1 MRRKDSRQ
9 STSLLFQGS
18 PQPWADMSRES
29 TQGPRMLEAKGGGPV
44 RKGQAV
50 SDLHEGDGH
59 KVVRCVGLAA
69 SISPDILSIMSEG
82 GKLSTMSQGVAQ
94 GRGPRGR
101 CIL

>member
-1 MRRKDSRQ
+1 
-9 STSLLFQGS
+9 
-18 PQPWADMSRES
+18 MSMES

-82 GKLSTMSQGVAQ
+82 GKLSMMSQVWR
-94 GRGPRGR
+94 RGGDHVGGAYYTR
-101 CIL
+101 CS